1 MSNLHTGLQ
10 LVIAKRFTF
19 QLEILV
25 KTEGFTYQLTIF
37 DNTQRIYKPAS
48 DFGNI

>member
-25 KTEGFTYQLTIF
+25 KTEGVTYQYSAFST
-37 DNTQRIYKPAS
+37 TQKDLHTS
-48 DFGNI
+48 LQFGNT